1 MNPMNPD
8 EEMAA
13 EVQNGNT
20 QAAHLLMSRHR
31 DGVYGMAL
39 RMLRNSEDAAEVTQE
54 ALVKALTRIDTYDT
68 KRPFA
73 PWLYRIARNLCIDR
87 YRRRRPTSELNEE
100 ITAAPAVS
108 AGGTRFGRRADEVA
122 HQNEMNAALADAIE
136 TLGDKYREI
145 IVLYHYDHL
154 TYREIAEQLGLP
166 DGTVMNRLF
175 RARRKLQAALI
186 EKGITP

>member
-1 MNPMNPD
+1 MNPMTPD

-13 EVQNGNT
+13 QVQNGNT
-20 QAAHLLMSRHR
+20 QAAQLLMTRHR

-39 RMLRNSEDAAEVTQE
+39 RLLRNSEDAAEVTQE
-54 ALVKALTRIDTYDT
+54 ALVKALTRIDSYDP

-87 YRRRRPTSELNEE
+87 YRRRRPTSELKEE
-100 ITAAPAVS
+100 ITAAPSVS
-108 AGGTRFGRRADEVA
+108 DGGTRFGRRADEVA
-122 HQNEMNAALADAIE
+122 HQNQLNTALTEAMG

-145 IVLYHYDHL
+145 IVLYHYDHM
-154 TYREIAEQLGLP
+154 TYGEIAQHLGLP

-175 RARRKLQAALI
+175 RARRKLRSALL
-186 EKGITP
+186 ERGITP